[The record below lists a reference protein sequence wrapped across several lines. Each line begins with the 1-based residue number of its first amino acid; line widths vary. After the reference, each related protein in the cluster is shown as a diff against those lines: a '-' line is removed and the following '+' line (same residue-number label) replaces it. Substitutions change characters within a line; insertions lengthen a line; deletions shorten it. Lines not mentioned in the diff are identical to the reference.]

1 MPKKLTQKFYC
12 RPSLAVARELLGK
25 YLVREINGQ
34 RLAGKIVETEA
45 YCGFEDKASHASCGL
60 TERNSIM
67 FEKGGFWYV
76 YVVYGI
82 FNCLNITT
90 EKKGFP
96 SAILIRA
103 LEPMEGIDLMKENRG
118 IERCHSEE
126 RSDEES
132 RRIQRKMATAVIRR
146 DCRVARSLRLLA
158 PRNDKRGL
166 YSGPGKLCQAMKI
179 DRGLNKT
186 KSFGRDCRLWIE
198 NGEIVR
204 SSQIIASQRIGVDY
218 AGQWAKKKWR
228 FCIKNN
234 QFVSK

>member
-1 MPKKLTQKFYC
+1 MRRILPQSFYC

-25 YLVREINGQ
+25 YLVREINSQ
-34 RLAGKIVETEA
+34 RLVGKIVETEA
-45 YCGFEDKASHASCGL
+45 YCGFEDKASHAACGL

-103 LEPMEGIDLMKENRG
+103 LEPIEGVETMEENRG
-118 IERCHSEE
+118 IERRHSEE

-132 RRIQRKMATAVIRR
+132 RRIQRITATAVIRR
-146 DCRVARSLRLLA
+146 DCRVARSLYSLA

-166 YSGPGKLCQAMKI
+166 CSGPGKLCQAMGI
-179 DRGLNKT
+179 NRGLNKT
-186 KSFGRDCRLWIE
+186 KSFGKDCRLWIE
-198 NGEIVR
+198 NGEIVQP
-204 SSQIIASQRIGVDY
+204 SQIIASQRIGIDY
-218 AGQWAKKKWR
+218 AGKWAEKKWR
-228 FCIKNN
+228 FFIKNN